1 MTTIDLIER
10 QIGQNDCYIRELQE
24 MIRKNESRIRVADKE
39 NQQFE
44 SAIHRIKQENSE
56 LKRNKRILEGDL

>member
-24 MIRKNESRIRVADKE
+24 MIRKNESRIKVADKE

-44 SAIHRIKQENSE
+44 SVIHKIKQENSE